1 MRWNL
6 KNEVLTVSVDSLGA
20 ELRSVRDNDGCEY
33 MWQADAKY
41 WGQTSPVPF
50 PICGRVK
57 DGVYSHNGRVYALGC
72 HGFACKTEFAGKQTG
87 ENVLVCTLDADEE
100 TEKVYPFRFRLQVIY
115 TLEGRTLRIRT
126 VMENRGDE
134 VMYAATGGH
143 PGFRVPING
152 EGDFSDYYIEFDRE
166 CSPDEMLCT
175 SEGLSAGVKRPVL
188 LQDGRR
194 LALSH
199 ALFDNDSVFM
209 SRVAPAVTLKSR
221 NGTRFV
227 RLEYPDLPYL
237 GLWQPAKTDAPF
249 VCIEPWA
256 GFPSHPEVGRELSE
270 KSDLFRIRPQNS
282 QSVEYS
288 ITFG

>member
-1 MRWNL
+1 MRLTL
-6 KNEVLTVSVDSLGA
+6 KNDALCVSVDTLGA
-20 ELRSVRDNDGCEY
+20 ELRSVLDNDGCEY
-33 MWQADAKY
+33 MWQADPKY

-57 DGVYSHNGRVYALGC
+57 DGVYTHNGKQYALGC
-72 HGFACKTEFAGKQTG
+72 HGFACKMKFAGEQVE
-87 ENVLVCTLDADEE
+87 ENSLAFTLDANEE
-100 TEKVYPFRFRLQVIY
+100 TKKMYPFCFRLRVLY

-126 VMENRGDE
+126 VMENRGD
-134 VMYAATGGH
+134 VLMYAATGGH
-143 PGFRVPING
+143 PGFRVPLNG

-175 SEGLSAGVKRPVL
+175 AEGLSAGVKRPVL

-209 SRVAPAVTLKSR
+209 SRVAPAVTLKCRKS
-221 NGTRFV
+221 TRSI
-227 RLEYPDLPYL
+227 RLDYPELPYL

-256 GFPSHPEVGRELSE
+256 GFPSHPEVDSELAS
-270 KSDLFRIRPQNS
+270 KSDLFRIRPNDEKN
-282 QSVEYS
+282 VEYS